1 MLEEGQ
7 QIRTLTIESRDDLKV
22 QEIIYLLLYWIN
34 EELASERIVVKNIQE
49 DIYDGQIIQKLIEK
63 LAQIKVIFI

>member
-1 MLEEGQ
+1 M
-7 QIRTLTIESRDDLKV
+7 
-22 QEIIYLLLYWIN
+22 QEIIHLLLYWIN

-63 LAQIKVIFI
+63 LAQIKVSQYFKNINKKKRFR

>member
-7 QIRTLTIESRDDLKV
+7 QIRTLTIESKDDPKV
-22 QEIIYLLLYWIN
+22 QEIIHLLLYWIN

-63 LAQIKVIFI
+63 LAQIKV